1 MIEDIYEFLNTDIGG
16 HGSTQSGGGHGS
28 VQGNGG
34 HGNRLYFFNFRAFI
48 ISFAIGIFFVYVFQ
62 PPKRIV
68 YKFPNP
74 ESAKRDI
81 YEDKHG
87 TCYKIEAAET
97 RCDTNAKYQPIAD

>member
-1 MIEDIYEFLNTDIGG
+1 MIEDIYDFLNTDIGG
-16 HGSTQSGGGHGS
+16 GNAQIGGGS
-28 VQGNGG
+28 
-34 HGNRLYFFNFRAFI
+34 RLYFFNFRAFI

-81 YEDKHG
+81 YQDANG

-97 RCDTNAKYQPIAD
+97 RCNNSAKYQPISD